1 MKLRLHIAFLFL
13 IIFCITV
20 FANGND
26 YYYTY
31 TYDNAGNRI
40 SRNITQERTRF
51 ESPHNMETHNEIS
64 VYPTVTTGLVNIA
77 TTLDVS
83 VNTLTYCLSNL
94 QGSVLMQG
102 KLLEQFTQ
110 LSLPYT
116 PGIYLL
122 SIHTNSTQQTFKII
136 IQ

>member
-1 MKLRLHIAFLFL
+1 MKQKLRIAILLFV
-13 IIFCITV
+13 IFWMQA
-20 FANGND
+20 FADSID
-26 YYYTY
+26 YYYSY
-31 TYDNAGNRI
+31 IYDTAGNRI

-64 VYPTVTTGLVNIA
+64 VYPTVTTGIVNIA
-77 TTLDVS
+77 TTLDVT
-83 VNTLTYCLSNL
+83 VNPITYCLSNL
-94 QGSVLMQG
+94 QGGVLMQG
-102 KLLEQFTQ
+102 RLEEQLSQ

>member
-13 IIFCITV
+13 ITFCITV
-20 FANGND
+20 FADGND
-26 YYYTY
+26 YYYSY
-31 TYDNAGNRI
+31 TYDTAGNRI
-40 SRNITQERTRF
+40 GRTITQENTRF
-51 ESPHNMETHNEIS
+51 ETPRHVENRNEIT
-64 VYPTVTTGLVNIA
+64 VYPTVTTGIVNIA

-83 VNTLTYCLSNL
+83 VNTLTYYLSNL
-94 QGSVLMQG
+94 QGGVLMQG
-102 KLLEQFTQ
+102 KLTEQLSQ

-122 SIHTNSTQQTFKII
+122 SIHANSTQQTFKII